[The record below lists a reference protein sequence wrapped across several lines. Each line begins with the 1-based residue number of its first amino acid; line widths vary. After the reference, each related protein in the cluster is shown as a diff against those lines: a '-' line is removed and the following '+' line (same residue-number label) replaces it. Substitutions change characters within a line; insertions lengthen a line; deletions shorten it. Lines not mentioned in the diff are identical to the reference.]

1 MEYFYSFFFNLKSK
15 KSLLSIF
22 GVQGI
27 RLGIA
32 SNAEINERA
41 SFLQQLQSLLPGGWG
56 YSLPSSPLG
65 LILTQPSNPT

>member
-1 MEYFYSFFFNLKSK
+1 MFIEVNIKMPEWNIFTVFFFNLKSK

-32 SNAEINERA
+32 SDAEINERA
-41 SFLQQLQSLLPGGWG
+41 SFLQQLIVSNKKV
-56 YSLPSSPLG
+56 
-65 LILTQPSNPT
+65 LT